1 MSLFKKRVPRDKENA
16 LYTWSTVEGR
26 GRCLVLGHVAVTQI
40 ISWLTTGMFYTSFL
54 MIYGIDIVN
63 IGIITFIPYIAS
75 CFSIFSPAVLERFEK
90 RKTFLAV
97 TRFLYYFL
105 NIFAITI
112 IPEIISDA
120 GARIIAFIVV
130 IFLANVINAITGSG
144 YTVWHIKFVE
154 PSRRAEYFS
163 VQSLVANFIGIGVSL
178 ISGIIADALSASAYG
193 DFVIIA
199 LRHFSFFLA
208 IVDVVLLILPKEYPY
223 EHSKLPKVRDIFTL
237 PLRSKPFML
246 TMAVSFL
253 FTFATAL
260 PSSSLNYY
268 LLNDVGVEYTF
279 INAIN
284 MVYPLVQFFLLRYA
298 RKFVSRHGWFL
309 TFAIF
314 TLGSAPTILMY
325 SCVTAANY
333 LWLLPTVRIAQHFF
347 GTYYNLANSNLI
359 YTNLPPKDQTNYMSF
374 HTLVANLASFL
385 GMMVGTSF
393 VAWCGERTVE
403 ILGMSFTSVQMLMWG
418 EMAGYIIL
426 PLFIFANL
434 KTLNANNN

>member
-1 MSLFKKRVPRDKENA
+1 M
-16 LYTWSTVEGR
+16 
-26 GRCLVLGHVAVTQI
+26 
-40 ISWLTTGMFYTSFL
+40 
-54 MIYGIDIVN
+54 
-63 IGIITFIPYIAS
+63 
-75 CFSIFSPAVLERFEK
+75 
-90 RKTFLAV
+90 
-97 TRFLYYFL
+97 
-105 NIFAITI
+105 
-112 IPEIISDA
+112 
-120 GARIIAFIVV
+120 
-130 IFLANVINAITGSG
+130 
-144 YTVWHIKFVE
+144 
-154 PSRRAEYFS
+154 
-163 VQSLVANFIGIGVSL
+163 
-178 ISGIIADALSASAYG
+178 
-193 DFVIIA
+193 
-199 LRHFSFFLA
+199 
-208 IVDVVLLILPKEYPY
+208 
-223 EHSKLPKVRDIFTL
+223 
-237 PLRSKPFML
+237 
-246 TMAVSFL
+246 
-253 FTFATAL
+253 
-260 PSSSLNYY
+260 
-268 LLNDVGVEYTF
+268 EYTF

-374 HTLVANLASFL
+374 HSLITNLASFL

-403 ILGMSFTSVQMLMWG
+403 ILGMAFTSVQMLMWG